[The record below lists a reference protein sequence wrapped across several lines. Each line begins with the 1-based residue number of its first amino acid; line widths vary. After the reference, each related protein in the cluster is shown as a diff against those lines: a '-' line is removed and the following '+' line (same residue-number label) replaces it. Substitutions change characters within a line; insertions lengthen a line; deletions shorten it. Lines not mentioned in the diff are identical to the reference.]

1 MKWVI
6 HDLRARDFG
15 GAMVKKL
22 GTHRSKT
29 QCASTE
35 INLWSRSLFY
45 INFQVLWAR
54 FPGGFQ
60 PHLCPE
66 ASPSHSPELLRLALG
81 PVCTW
86 VHTLLVSGRC
96 GGSALGS
103 SLHMGPH
110 PPRVWEVGGA
120 QPSGPVGGAA
130 GAGGPGSSSCTSCRC
145 TVGVVGSLPTPWL
158 GSAWSGWCLR
168 TCLTTWGQEDGL

>member
-110 PPRVWEVGGA
+110 PPRVWEVGALSPRVQWAEQQEQVGQGLRVA
-120 QPSGPVGGAA
+120 RRADALWEWWGLCPRLGWGQPGQGGACA
-130 GAGGPGSSSCTSCRC
+130 RA
-145 TVGVVGSLPTPWL
+145 
-158 GSAWSGWCLR
+158 
-168 TCLTTWGQEDGL
+168 

>member
-1 MKWVI
+1 MTQLRRKEMKWVI
-6 HDLRARDFG
+6 HDLIARDFG

-22 GTHRSKT
+22 STHRSKT

-35 INLWSRSLFY
+35 INLWSRSRFY
-45 INFQVLWAR
+45 INFQVLRAR

-86 VHTLLVSGRC
+86 VHTLLVSGRWGVLSPQVQWAEQQERAGQGLPAARRADAPWEWWGLC
-96 GGSALGS
+96 PRLGW
-103 SLHMGPH
+103 GQPGQ
-110 PPRVWEVGGA
+110 GGA
-120 QPSGPVGGAA
+120 CAHA
-130 GAGGPGSSSCTSCRC
+130 
-145 TVGVVGSLPTPWL
+145 
-158 GSAWSGWCLR
+158 
-168 TCLTTWGQEDGL
+168 

>member
-6 HDLRARDFG
+6 HDLIARDFG
-15 GAMVKKL
+15 GAMVNKL
-22 GTHRSKT
+22 RTHRSKT

-45 INFQVLWAR
+45 INFQVLRAR

-66 ASPSHSPELLRLALG
+66 ARPSHSPELLGLALG
-81 PVCTW
+81 PVGSTPSSC
-86 VHTLLVSGRC
+86 L
-96 GGSALGS
+96 GG
-103 SLHMGPH
+103 
-110 PPRVWEVGGA
+110 GGA

-168 TCLTTWGQEDGL
+168 TCLTTWNFCLAL